1 MLIHVNFVSII
12 YQKVFLDTKN
22 NSEIVITIINSIM
35 KTLILPLLLSVLCL
49 NVYSQKKKDPSEKE
63 SLFRFGFKG
72 GLDLNKIEGQ
82 SFKDEFNYNYSLG
95 GFMQINL
102 TRKLGL
108 QPEIN
113 FVQTTAEQ
121 SDDITVIYDDLFL
134 GGDQKKAKLDY
145 LKFAGLLNID
155 IGPSQKVK
163 LQLGPQ
169 WGMLLNQAVD
179 SLKSPQDIFKKGE
192 FSVLGGIMLQL
203 PLIHIGTRYE
213 IGLTDINGIDNQ
225 DQWKSQAWQFFVG
238 ITL

>member
-1 MLIHVNFVSII
+1 
-12 YQKVFLDTKN
+12 
-22 NSEIVITIINSIM
+22 M

-145 LKFAGLLNID
+145 LKFAGLLNIN
-155 IGPSQKVK
+155 IGPS
-163 LQLGPQ
+163 
-169 WGMLLNQAVD
+169 MLLNQAVD

>member
-1 MLIHVNFVSII
+1 
-12 YQKVFLDTKN
+12 
-22 NSEIVITIINSIM
+22 M
-35 KTLILPLLLSVLCL
+35 KILILPVLFSVFYL
-49 NVYSQKKKDPSEKE
+49 NAYSQKKKDPSEKE

-72 GLDLNKIEGQ
+72 GVNLNKIEGQ
-82 SFKDEFNYNYSLG
+82 SFKDEFNYNYTLG

-102 TRKLGL
+102 TRKFGL

-113 FVQTTAEQ
+113 FVQTTAET
-121 SDDITVIYDDLFL
+121 SSDITDIYEDLFV
-134 GGDQKKAKLDY
+134 GGNQKKAKLDY

-155 IGPSQKVK
+155 VGPSQKVK

-169 WGMLLNQAVD
+169 WGMLLSEAVD
-179 SLKSPQDIFKKGE
+179 SLKSPQDVFKKGE

>member
-1 MLIHVNFVSII
+1 
-12 YQKVFLDTKN
+12 
-22 NSEIVITIINSIM
+22 M
-35 KTLILPLLLSVLCL
+35 KTLILPLLLSALCL
-49 NVYSQKKKDPSEKE
+49 NAYSQKKKYPSEKE

-72 GLDLNKIEGQ
+72 GVNLNKIEGQ
-82 SFKDEFNYNYSLG
+82 SFKDEFNYNYALG
-95 GFMQINL
+95 GFMQINI

-113 FVQTTAEQ
+113 FVQTTAET
-121 SDDITVIYDDLFL
+121 SGEMTDIYDDLFV
-134 GGDQKKAKLDY
+134 GGSQKKAKLDY

-155 IGPSQKVK
+155 LGPSQRVK

-169 WGMLLNQAVD
+169 WGMLLNEAVD
-179 SLKSPQDIFKKGE
+179 SLKSPQDVFKKSE

-225 DQWKSQAWQFFVG
+225 DKWKSQAWQFFVG

>member
-1 MLIHVNFVSII
+1 
-12 YQKVFLDTKN
+12 
-22 NSEIVITIINSIM
+22 M
-35 KTLILPLLLSVLCL
+35 KILLLPFLLSILCI
-49 NVYSQKKKDPSEKE
+49 NAYSQKKKDPSEKE

-72 GLDLNKIEGQ
+72 GVNLNKIEGQ

-95 GFMQINL
+95 GFIQVNI

-113 FVQTTAEQ
+113 FVQTTAET
-121 SDDITVIYDDLFL
+121 SEDITDIYDDLFV
-134 GGDQKKAKLDY
+134 GGSQKKAKLDY

-155 IGPSQKVK
+155 IGPSQRVK

-169 WGMLLNQAVD
+169 WGMLLNEAVD
-179 SLKSPQDIFKKGE
+179 SLKSPQDVFKKSE

-225 DQWKSQAWQFFVG
+225 DKWRSQAWQFFVG

>member
-1 MLIHVNFVSII
+1 
-12 YQKVFLDTKN
+12 
-22 NSEIVITIINSIM
+22 M
-35 KTLILPLLLSVLCL
+35 KKLILPLLLSALCL
-49 NVYSQKKKDPSEKE
+49 NAYSQKKKDPSEKE

-72 GLDLNKIEGQ
+72 GVNLNKIEGQ
-82 SFKDEFNYNYSLG
+82 SFKDQFNYNYSLG
-95 GFMQINL
+95 GFMQINI

-113 FVQTTAEQ
+113 FVQTTAET
-121 SDDITVIYDDLFL
+121 SADITDIYEDLFV
-134 GGDQKKAKLDY
+134 GGNQKKAKLDY

-155 IGPSQKVK
+155 IGPSQRVK

-169 WGMLLNQAVD
+169 WGMLLNGTVD
-179 SLKSPQDIFKKGE
+179 SLNSSQDVFKKSE

-225 DQWKSQAWQFFVG
+225 DKWKSQAWQFFVG

>member
-1 MLIHVNFVSII
+1 M
-12 YQKVFLDTKN
+12 KN
-22 NSEIVITIINSIM
+22 
-35 KTLILPLLLSVLCL
+35 LILPLLLAAFCL
-49 NVYSQKKKDPSEKE
+49 NAYSQKKKDPAEKE
-63 SLFRFGFKG
+63 SLFRWGFKG
-72 GLDLNKIEGQ
+72 GLNLNKIEGQ
-82 SFKDEFNYNYSLG
+82 SFNNEFSYNYAVG
-95 GFMQINL
+95 GFMQINFS
-102 TRKLGL
+102 RKLGI

-113 FVQTTAEQ
+113 FAQTSAEQ

-134 GGDQKKAKLDY
+134 GGSQKKAKLDY

-155 IGPSQKVK
+155 IGPSQRVK

-169 WGMLLNQAVD
+169 WGILVSEAVD
-179 SLKSPQDIFKKGE
+179 SLKTPGDIFKNGE

-225 DQWKSQAWQFFVG
+225 DKWTSQAWQFFVG